1 MGRKGGKKYR
11 KELRKEQSERDK
23 DALFWKLGKQ
33 VQYTHIYID
42 IYMFIYLFIYFN
54 IYL

>member
-11 KELRKEQSERDK
+11 REIRKEQSERDK

-33 VQYTHIYID
+33 V
-42 IYMFIYLFIYFN
+42 YMFFFIALH
-54 IYL
+54 IVIL